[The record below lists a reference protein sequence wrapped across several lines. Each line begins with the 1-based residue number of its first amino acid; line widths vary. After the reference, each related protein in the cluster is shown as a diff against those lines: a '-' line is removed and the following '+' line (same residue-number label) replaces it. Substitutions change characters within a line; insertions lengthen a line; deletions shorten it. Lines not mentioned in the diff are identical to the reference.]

1 MSQNLSSAAVV
12 IKLRHIFVLT
22 GDNRYYTLNNGSSST
37 FEPEDVDSDDELSDS
52 EVHYV
57 RPGRKNSQNSVCL
70 FCCFTSQVNSY
81 GHVGMVSSPN
91 DTFSG

>member
-1 MSQNLSSAAVV
+1 MKYHTLFFQKLRKMSQNLSFSAVV
-12 IKLRHIFVLT
+12 IRALRVKLQHICVFS

-57 RPGRKNSQNSVCL
+57 RPGRKN
-70 FCCFTSQVNSY
+70 TSL
-81 GHVGMVSSPN
+81 
-91 DTFSG
+91 

>member
-1 MSQNLSSAAVV
+1 MIESPDAC
-12 IKLRHIFVLT
+12 IFVLT

-57 RPGRKNSQNSVCL
+57 RPGRKNTQNTVTCPV
-70 FCCFTSQVNSY
+70 FIFASQVGLTLSFMNI
-81 GHVGMVSSPN
+81 HAELHPL
-91 DTFSG
+91 